1 MPIRTEPAKR
11 GRRRPRR
18 RAEGDEPGSGHGS
31 ARTGG
36 RRPPMDRA
44 ELGRMRADLR
54 SLRKTV
60 ENDHDHRLRR
70 IETDLR
76 WVIVLLGGQVVALI
90 GAAVTG
96 VVGA

>member
-1 MPIRTEPAKR
+1 M
-11 GRRRPRR
+11 RRRNGAATRKRERARR
-18 RAEGDEPGSGHGS
+18 GDGDE
-31 ARTGG
+31 R
-36 RRPPMDRA
+36 
-44 ELGRMRADLR
+44 LGRIRADLR

-76 WVIVLLGGQVVALI
+76 WVIVLLGGQVVALL

-96 VVGA
+96 VMSA

>member
-1 MPIRTEPAKR
+1 MPSDNATRSGRRGARGRTDSDDSGTGRSATRTR
-11 GRRRPRR
+11 GRRSP
-18 RAEGDEPGSGHGS
+18 
-31 ARTGG
+31 T
-36 RRPPMDRA
+36 DRA

-76 WVIVLLGGQVVALI
+76 WVIVLLGGQIVALV
-90 GAAVTG
+90 GAAVAG

>member
-1 MPIRTEPAKR
+1 MATRSELAKS
-11 GRRRPRR
+11 GRSRARR
-18 RAEGDEPGSGHGS
+18 RANADRPS
-31 ARTGG
+31 APRED
-36 RRPPMDRA
+36 RWAPMDRA

-54 SLRKTV
+54 SLKRTV

-76 WVIVLLGGQVVALI
+76 WVIILLGGQIVALV
-90 GAAVTG
+90 GAAVSG

>member
-1 MPIRTEPAKR
+1 MAARDERAPGGRTR
-11 GRRRPRR
+11 TRRRTNVD
-18 RAEGDEPGSGHGS
+18 GPGTS
-31 ARTGG
+31 RDR

-54 SLRKTV
+54 SLKQTV

-76 WVIVLLGGQVVALI
+76 WVIVLLGGQIVALV
-90 GAAVTG
+90 GAAVSG
-96 VVGA
+96 VLGS

>member
-1 MPIRTEPAKR
+1 
-11 GRRRPRR
+11 
-18 RAEGDEPGSGHGS
+18 
-31 ARTGG
+31 
-36 RRPPMDRA
+36 
-44 ELGRMRADLR
+44 MRADLR

-76 WVIVLLGGQVVALI
+76 WVIVLLGGQVIALI

>member
-1 MPIRTEPAKR
+1 MTETVEFEIDGPVNR
-11 GRRRPRR
+11 G
-18 RAEGDEPGSGHGS
+18 EGDDPGSGRGS
-31 ARTGG
+31 AHTAR

-44 ELGRMRADLR
+44 DLGRMRADLR

-76 WVIVLLGGQVVALI
+76 WVIVLLGGQVIALI

>member
-1 MPIRTEPAKR
+1 MR
-11 GRRRPRR
+11 GRNGDSSRR
-18 RAEGDEPGSGHGS
+18 RKHARRSEGDE
-31 ARTGG
+31 RYG
-36 RRPPMDRA
+36 RI
-44 ELGRMRADLR
+44 RADLR

-76 WVIVLLGGQVVALI
+76 WVIVLLGGQVVALV

-96 VVGA
+96 VVSG